1 MTRRISGWL
10 PVLCALVFLA
20 AAPAPEG
27 VKVSFRRD
35 AIMSL
40 LSATM
45 PYKIDVGTGMLKESL
60 TFSDP
65 KDLTFGNNQ
74 ITFAVRCQGTPMPV
88 DQVLH
93 PVLVFQQSGG
103 GYQVVVQSLPVAIP
117 GFGKVDIK
125 EFFQPVDLRN
135 LMKQSVDVR
144 GKPALLELR
153 VDKVA
158 LAKET
163 IDFSSTLI
171 LTPQPGR

>member
-10 PVLCALVFLA
+10 PVLCALVFMA

-74 ITFAVRCQGTPMPV
+74 ITFAVRCQGSPFPV

-103 GYQVVVQSLPVAIP
+103 GYQVVVQSLPVSIP

-125 EFFQPVDLRN
+125 EFFQPVDLRS
-135 LMKQSVDVR
+135 LMRQGVDMK
-144 GKPALLELR
+144 GKPAVLELR

-158 LAKET
+158 VARDT

>member
-10 PVLCALVFLA
+10 PVLSALVFLS

-27 VKVSFRRD
+27 VKVTFRRD
-35 AIMSL
+35 AILSL

-60 TFSDP
+60 TFSEP
-65 KDLTFGNNQ
+65 RDLAFGNQQ
-74 ITFAVRCQGTPMPV
+74 ITFAVRCQGSPFPV

-93 PVLVFQQSGG
+93 PVLVFQQSSG
-103 GYQVVVQSLPVAIP
+103 GYQVVVQSLPITIP

-125 EFFQPVDLRN
+125 EFFQPVDLRS
-135 LMKQSVDVR
+135 LMRQNVDMR
-144 GKPALLELR
+144 GKPAVLELR
-153 VDKVA
+153 VDKVS
-158 LAKET
+158 LARET

-171 LTPQPGR
+171 LTPQGR